1 MKMKPEEFEAA
12 MKMLGDESEARHLKR
27 FFKCGPGQYGE
38 GDRFLGIRVPVT
50 RRLVREVR
58 GAVSVEDA
66 VALTGS
72 VWHEVRLAGFLL
84 LVELCNNSVRKRD
97 EAERERIVKIY
108 LGLIHRGNNWD
119 LVDLVAP
126 KILGEWLVGRP
137 GSRDILDKLADRD
150 DSLWHQRVAIV
161 ATWTLIREGQF
172 DDTFRLARRYLDH
185 RHDLIH
191 KATGWML
198 REVGKR
204 GGRREL
210 TDFLD
215 RHATEMP
222 RTALR
227 YAIEHFPEEERQHYL
242 TLR

>member
-1 MKMKPEEFEAA
+1 MYTDPDSA
-12 MKMLGDESEARHLKR
+12 DR
-27 FFKCGPGQYGE
+27 FFIGSAAGPG
-38 GDRFLGIRVPVT
+38 DT
-50 RRLVREVR
+50 RSRDSIV
-58 GAVSVEDA
+58 GAEDA

-84 LVELCNNSVRKRD
+84 LVELYNNSVRKRD
-97 EAERERIVKIY
+97 EAERKRIVTIY

-204 GGRREL
+204 GGHREL

-242 TLR
+242 SLR